1 MRGNIRHLRAGRHY
15 LPTSANLYDVNNVHH
30 YTHNYSDKTSR
41 LLHQNGAQTEHER
54 LIYQTLFYI
63 EIISFKIEI
72 HITIPGLHSEQDVD
86 PVLLAQ
92 DPGEHF

>member
-1 MRGNIRHLRAGRHY
+1 MFTIILTTTATKR
-15 LPTSANLYDVNNVHH
+15 PDF
-30 YTHNYSDKTSR
+30 YTKMAHKLSMK
-41 LLHQNGAQTEHER
+41 R